1 MLGSIFSW
9 PFTGLL
15 WVVNE
20 LEQAAAEQQ
29 AAEGDQ
35 TREDLRMLYLQIER
49 GEISEAEFEAREG
62 PLLDRLEKL
71 EDRNQDPE
79 EVEEDEL
86 EEEEE
91 EEDDDDDEEE
101 LEEEDHPLAEESE
114 NGLSIAYA
122 PEDGGPSVQNTA
134 PAAEKDVPK

>member
-1 MLGSIFSW
+1 
-9 PFTGLL
+9 
-15 WVVNE
+15 VVKE

-29 AAEGDQ
+29 AADGDLI
-35 TREDLRMLYLQIER
+35 REDLRLLYLQIER

-71 EDRNQDPE
+71 EDRHQDSE
-79 EVEEDEL
+79 GEEDDEL
-86 EEEEE
+86 EREEEDNELEREEDGEEEEE
-91 EEDDDDDEEE
+91 EYAEEPDRDEDG
-101 LEEEDHPLAEESE
+101 EDHPLAEESE

-134 PAAEKDVPK
+134 PTAGKDVPK